1 MTLKVLIRRWNRIG
15 AGLLQQMVETAEDK
29 KSFTAD
35 NQHWRE
41 GYFLF
46 LLKTKGVFESQLLN
60 DNFLQVPEEKAIFI
74 PF

>member
-1 MTLKVLIRRWNRIG
+1 MTLKVLIRRWNRTG
-15 AGLLQQMVETAEDK
+15 AVLWQQMVETTEDK

-35 NQHWRE
+35 NQQWRE

-46 LLKTKGVFESQLLN
+46 LLETKGVLESQLLN
-60 DNFLQVPEEKAIFI
+60 DSFLQVPEEKAIFS

>member
-1 MTLKVLIRRWNRIG
+1 
-15 AGLLQQMVETAEDK
+15 MVETTEDK

-35 NQHWRE
+35 NQQWRE

-46 LLKTKGVFESQLLN
+46 LLETKGVLESQLLN
-60 DNFLQVPEEKAIFI
+60 DSFLQVPEEKAIFS